1 MGYMSSSSFLIFDE
15 DLMASPIPWVV
26 CNQHL
31 LLIVDLFVSLKCS
44 QSSLDYCLH
53 VCDAS
58 ESAS

>member
-26 CNQHL
+26 WNQHL

-44 QSSLDYCLH
+44 QISLDYCLH
-53 VCDAS
+53 VCDAC